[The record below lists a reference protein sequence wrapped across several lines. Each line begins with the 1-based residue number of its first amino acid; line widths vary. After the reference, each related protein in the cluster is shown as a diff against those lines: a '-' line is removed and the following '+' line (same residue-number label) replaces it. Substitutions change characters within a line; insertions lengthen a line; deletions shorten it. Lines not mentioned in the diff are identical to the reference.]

1 MAKVTVLMSDG
12 RLKTM
17 DDRFARVLVMCKKAI
32 YASDYQTKVIKSKPA
47 VQDAQDELQNLR
59 EMYKLK
65 FAKRAFHGWGVDEL
79 KMKLAEQ
86 QTVPSPLAV
95 PSPVLPE

>member
-1 MAKVTVLMSDG
+1 MAKVTVLMNYG

-32 YASDYQTKVIKSKPA
+32 YASDYRQKVIKPQPIVK
-47 VQDAQDELQNLR
+47 DTQDELQNLR

-65 FAKRAFHGWGVDEL
+65 FSKRAFHGWGVDEL
-79 KMKLAEQ
+79 KIKLAEQ
-86 QTVPSPLAV
+86 QPVPV
-95 PSPVLPE
+95 PSPVIPE